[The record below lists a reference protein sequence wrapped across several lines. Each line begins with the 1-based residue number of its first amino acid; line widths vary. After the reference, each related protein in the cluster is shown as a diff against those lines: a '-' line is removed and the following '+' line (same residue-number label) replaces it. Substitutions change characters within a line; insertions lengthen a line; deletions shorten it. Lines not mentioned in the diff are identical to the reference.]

1 MKRYIAVLE
10 IEDDEEI
17 VGDAN
22 ISYTYRS
29 NGTNYGT
36 DESVQLKADTEEQ
49 SAIQINNFD
58 TPIEVAQKIIN
69 ATTKLEATMLD
80 KAMMRAFGGKEVDTI
95 HRDMFSIA
103 EIKEIAGYLMVYCN
117 SHQEEIKPKVESEGQ
132 YVKNKLGRG
141 G

>member
-10 IEDDEEI
+10 LDDDEEI

-36 DESVQLKADTEEQ
+36 DESVELKADVEGQ
-49 SAIQINNFD
+49 NAIQIDNFD

-69 ATTKLEATMLD
+69 ATTEVEANMLD
-80 KAMMRAFGGKEVDTI
+80 KAVMRAFGCEKVDTI
-95 HRDMFSIA
+95 HREMFTLA

-117 SHQEEIKPKVESEGQ
+117 SHQEEIKPKAESEG
-132 YVKNKLGRG
+132 
-141 G
+141 

>member
-1 MKRYIAVLE
+1 MKRYIAV
-10 IEDDEEI
+10 IELDDDEEI

-36 DESVQLKADTEEQ
+36 DESVELKTDAEEQ
-49 SAIQINNFD
+49 CAIQINDFD

-69 ATTKLEATMLD
+69 ATTEVEASMVD

-103 EIKEIAGYLMVYCN
+103 EIEEIAGYLMVYCN
-117 SHQEEIKPKVESEGQ
+117 THKPKESDE
-132 YVKNKLGRG
+132 
-141 G
+141 

>member
-10 IEDDEEI
+10 LDDDEEI

-36 DESVQLKADTEEQ
+36 DESVELKADAEEQ
-49 SAIQINNFD
+49 SAIQINDFD

-69 ATTKLEATMLD
+69 GTMEVEANMVD
-80 KAMMRAFGGKEVDTI
+80 KAMMRAFGGKEVDKIRRTLF
-95 HRDMFSIA
+95 DL
-103 EIKEIAGYLMVYCN
+103 EELKEIAGYLLVYYN
-117 SHQEEIKPKVESEGQ
+117 AHKEGTNNEQ
-132 YVKNKLGRG
+132 
-141 G
+141 